1 MRDQTMSRTWK
12 LETSRKTSLSSRKNK
27 NLKPKKSH
35 LFKKSRTTT
44 TTINMRKTRKHQLL
58 YIQKELQDNQTII
71 QIHPHRFFHRQN
83 NNNNNNQVR
92 LFHMLQ
98 DDLRPLHHHNSI
110 EGLSDHKTII
120 TEDL

>member
-1 MRDQTMSRTWK
+1 MGLSVRPCCSGPSCSSV
-12 LETSRKTSLSSRKNK
+12 LSHPASSRQNK

-35 LFKKSRTTT
+35 LFKKSRTTTT

-110 EGLSDHKTII
+110 EGLSD
-120 TEDL
+120 